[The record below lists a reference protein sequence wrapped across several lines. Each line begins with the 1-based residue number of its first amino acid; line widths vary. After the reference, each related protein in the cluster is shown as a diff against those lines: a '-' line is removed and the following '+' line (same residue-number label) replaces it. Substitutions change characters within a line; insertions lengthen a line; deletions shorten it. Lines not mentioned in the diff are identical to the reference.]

1 MMIRMLFWNG
11 KSFKILNSIVSQMQF
26 SNLLS
31 ELQNDSDDD
40 QSTRDLNVELPFQD
54 DSHFKNF
61 EGAAWAIISL
71 RRTEHFVQM
80 CILYPREKKIGV
92 DKNGTKKLF

>member
-1 MMIRMLFWNG
+1 MAAKHTHTHTHG
-11 KSFKILNSIVSQMQF
+11 G
-26 SNLLS
+26 
-31 ELQNDSDDD
+31 
-40 QSTRDLNVELPFQD
+40 T
-54 DSHFKNF
+54 
-61 EGAAWAIISL
+61 AWAKISL